1 MAPLLISK
9 NMIDPKFTE
18 KIARWLDSEHTKTE
32 LIEEGAQLLL
42 SLNRD
47 GAMYQR
53 IMRRPQRELKFLEY
67 KLQRFLRLRQ
77 DGQTIRDV
85 IKLNDEIMPVL
96 KTVTDKEPLPI
107 EEQALLLPVLQSDE
121 QNGGRSAEGRLQGK
135 KEQFVRKG
143 IRPDHDQ
150 LPTEIQAIW
159 PANAERWKKI
169 KEAYETCKQLT
180 EPCDRYEY
188 LKVLKDT
195 WYKYKQDMA
204 RYDDYQLTADGGSE
218 GEGAAEQTPA
228 LTPEQEKQV
237 ANARSYISKNLQD
250 LLSIHS
256 RIEGNV
262 ASDQDRQE
270 FQKKQAKVKERVDLL
285 LSLNQPIG
293 DEIKGILKEV
303 EINTDVL
310 ETPQNNEQGQ
320 ESE

>member
-1 MAPLLISK
+1 MAPLFNFN

-18 KIARWLDSEHTKTE
+18 KIARWLDSEHTTTE
-32 LIEEGAQLLL
+32 QIETGAQLLL

-85 IKLNDEIMPVL
+85 VKLNDEIMPAL
-96 KTVTDKEPLPI
+96 ETVTDKEPLPT
-107 EEQALLLPVLQSDE
+107 EEQDLLLPVLQPDE
-121 QNGGRSAEGRLQGK
+121 QNGGN
-135 KEQFVRKG
+135 EQYVRKG
-143 IRPDHDQ
+143 IRPDHEK
-150 LPTEIQAIW
+150 LPAEIQAIW

-195 WYKYKQDMA
+195 WYKYKQEMA

-218 GEGAAEQTPA
+218 GEGAADQTPA

-262 ASDQDRQE
+262 ANDQDRQE

-310 ETPQNNEQGQ
+310 ETPQDNEQGQ

>member
-1 MAPLLISK
+1 
-9 NMIDPKFTE
+9 MIDPKFTE
-18 KIARWLDSEHTKTE
+18 KIARWLDSEHTTTE
-32 LIEEGAQLLL
+32 QIEAGAQLLL

-53 IMRRPQRELKFLEY
+53 ILRRPQRELKFLEY

-85 IKLNDEIMPVL
+85 IKLNDEIMPAL
-96 KTVTDKEPLPI
+96 ETVTGKEPLPI
-107 EEQALLLPVLQSDE
+107 EEQDLLLPVLQPDE
-121 QNGGRSAEGRLQGK
+121 QNGGN
-135 KEQFVRKG
+135 EQYVRKG
-143 IRPDHDQ
+143 IRPDHEK
-150 LPTEIQAIW
+150 LPAEIQAIW

-195 WYKYKQDMA
+195 WYKYKQEMA
-204 RYDDYQLTADGGSE
+204 RYDDYRLTADNGSE

-285 LSLNQPIG
+285 LSINQPIG
-293 DEIKGILKEV
+293 DEIKGILNEV

-310 ETPQNNEQGQ
+310 ETPQNDEQGQ

>member
-1 MAPLLISK
+1 
-9 NMIDPKFTE
+9 MIDPKFTE
-18 KIARWLDSEHTKTE
+18 KIARWLDSEHTTTKQ
-32 LIEEGAQLLL
+32 IEEGAQLLL

-47 GAMYQR
+47 HAMFQR

-77 DGQTIRDV
+77 DGKTIRDV

-107 EEQALLLPVLQSDE
+107 EEQALLLPVLQPDE
-121 QNGGRSAEGRLQGK
+121 QDGGRSAEGRLQGK

-150 LPTEIQAIW
+150 LPAEIQAIW

-218 GEGAAEQTPA
+218 GEGAADQTPT
-228 LTPEQEKQV
+228 LTPEQEKELK
-237 ANARSYISKNLQD
+237 NADSYISKNLPQMQQLAAAAKEED
-250 LLSIHS
+250 FND
-256 RIEGNV
+256 E
-262 ASDQDRQE
+262 
-270 FQKKQAKVKERVDLL
+270 QKKALESLRQRIQQRVDVLL
-285 LSLNQPIG
+285 KCGRTLTDERREQLLQCDIKVSLEAAG
-293 DEIKGILKEV
+293 AED
-303 EINTDVL
+303 NT
-310 ETPQNNEQGQ
+310 ETSQNDEQGQ